1 MAKPAPEAGH
11 AADAKASHTTANTLP
26 AYNTRRFAQ
35 EEPERLRLM
44 PLPWA
49 NKEPDRPAPT
59 EPPRPQKQ
67 DKRLDITGVG
77 RLKEW
82 KGVESAVKSIQK
94 DLTHSDD
101 PRHRPRRAEGGVDAE
116 ILAPLIG
123 DTILDTRAAQGKGG
137 TIDWTKVT
145 VQDWT
150 TPTPNAA
157 KHTNIAARATNFK
170 DKEILY
176 EWEHGVRDTSTCSNS
191 VRVSSHHSGV
201 YEHQKQARKPHAAF
215 KPHPNKQTPRTGLTP
230 NTNAPHKHTPP
241 QVTDMLSK
249 EKDYYDGPYKQMPF
263 VGGRALPVQVVVQI
277 RPDGTLKFR
286 ICRDGGWLKDGD
298 APNECIDMDVQ
309 PALILVRIQ
318 DIAQAGA
325 IMKSSGSRVWF
336 WVIDLVGAYR
346 QLTKA
351 QCDIHKQVFLWYNTE
366 SGDMEFWVDLRC
378 YFGDRIM
385 VHKFSRIAN
394 FVVFCVLEEISERD
408 DHRNPRELNL
418 QQWLA
423 ERKAKLGPEQ
433 AVLTY
438 CAMYIDDLSGI
449 SVGENDT
456 RARQDYASAVHVIED
471 VIGLKAQL
479 EHGKE
484 SPPTETT
491 VDLLGATFD
500 IPASDLDAS
509 DRFKGKATTKLRQ
522 SRDEGQWN
530 LVGCESATYTCNHAA
545 QLSITEGRAHLHHF
559 FVEMRRLRRN
569 SGRKQRISRVC
580 MEEIEWWIAEIP
592 KVRHVPWAPAL
603 FFPERGHPRRVD
615 PEMDASGNIGFGA
628 ACPLPGGIVLFFYG
642 KWTQQELE
650 LHINEK
656 EALASYWALVL
667 FGNVTPAFCA
677 NMRYTRVYANER
689 IDNTVAISVGHKNS
703 GKSWRLTKLAQK
715 RAEAARFN
723 GWICSQEY
731 IYTKDNDLS
740 DPLSRDDVE
749 LFRRNAYKR
758 GLTIMI
764 HVELDDTV
772 RDTSFLFEVVS
783 RDTQDTTH
791 TDKQTRIDKHTN
803 TKLTKPTHPPTPTRR
818 ARHTRPRQDQ
828 RRSDDA

>member
-1 MAKPAPEAGH
+1 
-11 AADAKASHTTANTLP
+11 
-26 AYNTRRFAQ
+26 
-35 EEPERLRLM
+35 
-44 PLPWA
+44 
-49 NKEPDRPAPT
+49 
-59 EPPRPQKQ
+59 
-67 DKRLDITGVG
+67 
-77 RLKEW
+77 
-82 KGVESAVKSIQK
+82 
-94 DLTHSDD
+94 
-101 PRHRPRRAEGGVDAE
+101 
-116 ILAPLIG
+116 
-123 DTILDTRAAQGKGG
+123 
-137 TIDWTKVT
+137 
-145 VQDWT
+145 
-150 TPTPNAA
+150 
-157 KHTNIAARATNFK
+157 
-170 DKEILY
+170 
-176 EWEHGVRDTSTCSNS
+176 
-191 VRVSSHHSGV
+191 
-201 YEHQKQARKPHAAF
+201 
-215 KPHPNKQTPRTGLTP
+215 
-230 NTNAPHKHTPP
+230 
-241 QVTDMLSK
+241 MLSK

-263 VGGRALPVQVVVQI
+263 VGGRALPIQVVVQI

-298 APNECIDMDVQ
+298 APNECIDMDAQ

-351 QCDIHKQVFLWYNTE
+351 QCDIHKQVFLWYNVE

-394 FVVFCVLEEISERD
+394 FVVFCVLEEIAERE
-408 DHRNPRELNL
+408 DHRSPREHNL

-471 VIGLKAQL
+471 VIGLTAQL

-491 VDLLGATFD
+491 VDLLGATFN

-530 LVGCESATYTCNHAA
+530 LVGCESVTYTCNHAA

-580 MEEIEWWIAEIP
+580 MEEIEWWIAELP

-603 FFPERGHPRRVD
+603 YFPERGHPRRVD

-642 KWTQQELE
+642 KWTQQELA

-656 EALASYWALVL
+656 EALTSYWALVL
-667 FGNVTPAFCA
+667 FGNVTPTFCA

-749 LFRRNAYKR
+749 LFR
-758 GLTIMI
+758 
-764 HVELDDTV
+764 
-772 RDTSFLFEVVS
+772 
-783 RDTQDTTH
+783 
-791 TDKQTRIDKHTN
+791 
-803 TKLTKPTHPPTPTRR
+803 
-818 ARHTRPRQDQ
+818 
-828 RRSDDA
+828 